1 MPYHKQLYSY
11 KQKASFLSF
20 ILETDPRQISE
31 IGHKILVDPEIDLHR
46 LEYSVGLCKPMIVSL
61 PNKISH

>member
-20 ILETDPRQISE
+20 ILKTDPRQISE
-31 IGHKILVDPEIDLHR
+31 IGHKMLVDPEIDLHR
-46 LEYSVGLCKPMIVSL
+46 L
-61 PNKISH
+61 